1 MTSSADT
8 PFNDLDDQELEEG
21 EPPVPGD
28 PVTEAQEELA
38 AAREVL
44 HAVQKEHRRISRDL
58 HDSVGQELYGL
69 SLLASNLARQLR
81 APDLGSA
88 DLAEVADI
96 ADLIA
101 QSANDAQRMLRR
113 AIKGVMPA
121 EVQADGLPK
130 ALSRWA
136 GYVRDRYGV
145 DCVALVPDTL
155 VLPDHECAGAL
166 LKITQQACI
175 NAAKYAEPTR
185 IQIRL
190 EKESTGY
197 RLSVENDGLPI
208 QINDSDSVT
217 GIGLAIMRTRAK
229 VISGTFLIEPLPEG
243 GTRVEVFLP
252 EKRRLGGAGLGN

>member
-1 MTSSADT
+1 MTSSADK
-8 PFNDLDDQELEEG
+8 PFHDLEDEELEDG
-21 EPPVPGD
+21 EPPAPGD
-28 PVTEAQEELA
+28 PVVEAQEELA

-44 HAVQKEHRRISRDL
+44 LVVQKEHRRISRDL

-69 SLLASNLARQLR
+69 SLLASNLARQLHAR
-81 APDLGSA
+81 GI
-88 DLAEVADI
+88 EEADI

-113 AIKGVMPA
+113 AIKGVLPA

-130 ALSRWA
+130 ALVRLA

-145 DCVALVPDTL
+145 DCVATVPDAL

-166 LKITQQACI
+166 LKIAQQACQ
-175 NAAKYAEPTR
+175 NASKYAKPKR
-185 IQIRL
+185 IEILL
-190 EKESTGY
+190 EKESTGH
-197 RLSVENDGLPI
+197 RLTILNDGLPL
-208 QINDSDSVT
+208 QINDGDSVT

-252 EKRRLGGAGLGN
+252 EKRRLGGAHSRD

>member
-8 PFNDLDDQELEEG
+8 PFQDLEDEEWEDG
-21 EPPVPGD
+21 EPPAPGD
-28 PVTEAQEELA
+28 PVVEAQEELA

-44 HAVQKEHRRISRDL
+44 LVVQKEHRRISRDL

-69 SLLASNLARQLR
+69 SLLASNLALQLHAR
-81 APDLGSA
+81 EIEE
-88 DLAEVADI
+88 AEI
-96 ADLIA
+96 AELIA

-113 AIKGVMPA
+113 AIKGVLPR
-121 EVQADGLPK
+121 EVEADGLPK
-130 ALSRWA
+130 ALLRLA

-145 DCVALVPDTL
+145 DCVATVPDTL

-166 LKITQQACI
+166 LKIAQQACE
-175 NAAKYAEPTR
+175 NASKYAEPKR

-190 EKESTGY
+190 EKESVGH
-197 RLSVENDGLPI
+197 RLTVENDGLPI
-208 QINDSDSVT
+208 EINDSESVT

-252 EKRRLGGAGLGN
+252 EKRRFGGGGNRE